1 MFESINLIADAD
13 THISGEN
20 TGKRINAE
28 ELLRRMQKLRI
39 NKALIWLHPNQ
50 SEDEYCDEDAQNAYI
65 AGAASRFPGTLLP
78 MGWINPRK
86 LRNRAEIRSRV
97 RQLTEEYGFYG
108 IKLNGAQN
116 YYDLADVNLVM
127 PAVEEIAKAGCVLA
141 FHSDSGSNT
150 RPEKIG
156 SIAGSFPETRI
167 LMVHMGQTANDE
179 AIEAARQHPNITLIG
194 SGMKDYGYVAKA
206 CSELGTDRVCFG
218 SDAPFG
224 NMRTVLAAYEK
235 AIGTL
240 HQADL
245 AKIMGGN
252 LLRVLGA
259 DR

>member
-1 MFESINLIADAD
+1 MFDSIYPIVDAD
-13 THISGEN
+13 THISGES

-28 ELLRRMQKLRI
+28 ELLRRMQTARI
-39 NKALIWLHPNQ
+39 NKALVWLHPNQ

-65 AGAASRFPGTLLP
+65 ADAVSRFPGAFLP
-78 MGWINPRK
+78 MGWLNPRK
-86 LRNRAEIRSRV
+86 LRSRSDIRSRV
-97 RQLTEEYGFYG
+97 RRLTEEYGFYG

-116 YYDLADVNLVM
+116 YYDLADADLVM
-127 PAVEEIAKAGCVLA
+127 PAIEEIAETGCVLA
-141 FHSDSGSNT
+141 FHSDSGSYT

-156 SIAGSFPETRI
+156 SIAGAFPETRI
-167 LMVHMGQTANDE
+167 LLVHMGQTANDE

-206 CSELGTDRVCFG
+206 CRELGADRVCFG

-224 NMRTVLAAYEK
+224 DMRTVLSAYKK
-235 AIGTL
+235 AVGDLPETE
-240 HQADL
+240 L
-245 AKIMGGN
+245 AKVMGGN